1 MFAAFLL
8 LRSDGWSGPL
18 QLKALSLQ
26 FCVFLFWLQ
35 TLIAFALS
43 PEERGTERGKEE
55 GEEGCREEGEEEK
68 QSQRKSQSSVTPY
81 IRLAF
86 ASRVVGLKHALPHP
100 FLGCWF
106 VLVFCFMYMF
116 GFCWY
121 HLYFIFTDM
130 VSSLETCNVV
140 KNALKL
146 LILLHLHPLAWVTH
160 IHSLSS
166 LVLFCNLFSTFDS
179 PVIIKNPNLVRMG
192 LTCKS
197 LDTFLL
203 YFFLLYF
210 VCSTWTVIFSPYQ
223 YESWGL
229 FNK

>member
-1 MFAAFLL
+1 MVRPFAVK
-8 LRSDGWSGPL
+8 GPIPSVL
-18 QLKALSLQ
+18 
-26 FCVFLFWLQ
+26 CMFLFWLQ

-68 QSQRKSQSSVTPY
+68 QSQRKSLSSVTPY
-81 IRLAF
+81 IRLAS

-121 HLYFIFTDM
+121 YLYFIFPDM

-140 KNALKL
+140 KNVLKL

-160 IHSLSS
+160 IRSLSS

-179 PVIIKNPNLVRMG
+179 PVIIKNPSEKKKKNPSENGTNLQ
-192 LTCKS
+192 KS
-197 LDTFLL
+197 RHFSTL
-203 YFFLLYF
+203 FF
-210 VCSTWTVIFSPYQ
+210 ST
-223 YESWGL
+223 L
-229 FNK
+229 FYL